1 VRAERNTTEEF
12 CIVTDHKK
20 HNQNL
25 NQFRRPWV
33 FEVSFTVT
41 NEYGKSL
48 LGQTASWK
56 RNDKTTHVATQKLCS
71 EKESKERK
79 KAMQKKE

>member
-1 VRAERNTTEEF
+1 MRAERNTIENF
-12 CIVTDHKK
+12 CIVTD

-33 FEVSFTVT
+33 FEVNFTVT
-41 NEYGKSL
+41 NEHGKSL

-56 RNDKTTHVATQKLCS
+56 RNEKIAHIAAQKLCS
-71 EKESKERK
+71 EEEHKE
-79 KAMQKKE
+79 